1 MISTGA
7 IAEGLPDDVA
17 LVAREVIGG
26 VLAACD
32 AGEAVRWH
40 WPDALDDAP
49 RVRVLAFGKASGPMA
64 KAAFRR
70 LGDRVSEA
78 VVLTPPEWAGRVTH
92 PRAKVFAVDHPV
104 PTERNVAAARA
115 VASCALET
123 PADEPVLVLISGGG
137 SAHLTLPRKGITL
150 GDVRMV
156 TDRLLRAG
164 APIGDLNTVRR
175 AMEQLK
181 GGGLRAVCP
190 SGRVF
195 ALVVSDVIGDDLGTI
210 ASGPLVQRSG
220 GAGGAGDALGVL
232 TAWGV
237 DVSGSVRAAMAS
249 ARAECE
255 RAGASHRIVASGR
268 GALDAA
274 VKAGFGLSL
283 VPDGFDAAVTGEA
296 AVAGRTLAA
305 RLGGLAGEANAVF
318 AWGETTVTVGDASG
332 TGGRN
337 LELALAAAA
346 AMAPGGRWGVLTF
359 ATDGVDGPTDAA
371 GAVLCSE
378 MFADGRAA
386 TLAENALAK
395 HDSYHAV
402 EMLGGLIRTG
412 PTGTN
417 VNDVAV
423 LWRR

>member
-1 MISTGA
+1 MTGGCA
-7 IAEGLPDDVA
+7 IPEGLPDDVA
-17 LVAREVIGG
+17 LVAREVIAG

-32 AGEAVRWH
+32 AGDAVRWH
-40 WPDALDDAP
+40 WPEELDGAG

-70 LGDRVSEA
+70 LGERVSRA
-78 VVLTPPEWAGRVTH
+78 VVLTPPAWAGRVTH
-92 PRAKVFAVDHPV
+92 PNAKVFAVDHPV

-115 VASCALET
+115 LAACALET
-123 PADEPVLVLISGGG
+123 PADEPVLVLMSGGG

-150 GDVRMV
+150 ADVRSV
-156 TDRLLRAG
+156 TDALLRAG
-164 APIGDLNTVRR
+164 APIGDLNAVRR

-190 SGRVF
+190 SGRVI
-195 ALVVSDVIGDDLGTI
+195 ALVVSDVIGDDPAVI
-210 ASGPLVQRSG
+210 ASGPLTPEG
-220 GAGGAGDALGVL
+220 GGDSVAVL
-232 TAWGV
+232 DRWGV
-237 DVSGSVRAAMAS
+237 AVPDAVRAVMAS
-249 ARAECE
+249 GRPACE
-255 RAGASHRIVASGR
+255 RAPADYRVIASGR
-268 GALDAA
+268 LALDAA

-283 VPDGFDAAVTGEA
+283 VPDEHGRPLTGEA
-296 AVAGRTLAA
+296 SDAGRGLAS
-305 RLGGLAGEANAVF
+305 RLGSLAEGTNAVF
-318 AWGETTVTVGDASG
+318 AWGETTVTVGDAAG

-337 LELALAAAA
+337 LELALAAGAA
-346 AMAPGGRWGVLTF
+346 LASGGGRWGVLTL

-378 MFADGRAA
+378 MFADGRGA
-386 TLAENALAK
+386 TLAGNALAK

-402 EMLGGLIRTG
+402 EMLGGLVRTG